1 MKKVDFIFTHAL
13 ILTMDAALHHYH
25 DGAVAVEGDSIV
37 GIGTADQVLKEFSA
51 QETIDCQHNILMPGL
66 LNIHTHVPMNMLRGL
81 ADDLRLDVWL
91 QGYVW
96 PVEHE
101 FVNPDFVRL
110 GTQIAC
116 LEMIRSGIT
125 CFADMYFFED
135 TVAEVA
141 AGFGLRAVCAQTV
154 LKYPTPDA
162 RSYEDA
168 LVLTENLIKRWKNH
182 PLIVPAVAP
191 HAAYTCPPEILQ
203 ACTRIALEHD
213 IPLHT
218 HISETADEVE
228 NMRQETGMPVV
239 PYMKKQGLFEAK
251 TFAAHCV
258 HIDEGEMRTL
268 LHSNVGV
275 AHNPSSN
282 LKLASGIAP
291 VRKMIEVGL
300 NVGIGTDGVAS
311 NNDLDFFEEVRLAS
325 FLAKGSSGDPTAVP
339 AAKTLEMATRLGAQ
353 AIHLEKIT
361 GSIEIGKRADL
372 ILVDIH
378 TIHNTPQFNHSEFAP
393 YAQLVYAGKSTD
405 VTDMMING
413 KWVMRKRVIKGIQ
426 EEEIFDKSRDYAEQI
441 DQFLIKR
448 EKSVLSKL
456 IAIGGTSQEESYEV
470 QAKVTIEDPAL
481 VRQKIQGPGIRIIRT
496 RHYHEFDTYFSF
508 KDEPD
513 LLRYREDHFIEENG
527 EISNVRTR
535 LTLIQPAREGKYS
548 EDIILSKSRY
558 IAPANHS
565 LRFYKEY
572 FKPAKE
578 IEIEKDRLRYLVEFE
593 EEEFFI
599 NIDRIDKPLLGLFL
613 EIKARTWSEK
623 DARDKAGKIVDL
635 LTLLGLGGHQVI
647 TQDYIQII
655 SPKS

>member
-1 MKKVDFIFTHAL
+1 MKKVDLIFTHAL
-13 ILTMDAALHHYH
+13 VLTMDAALHHFH
-25 DGAVAVEGDSIV
+25 DGAVGVEGDSIV
-37 GIGTADQVLKEFSA
+37 AIGTTDEILTEYSA
-51 QETIDCQHNILMPGL
+51 NEVIDCHQNILMPGL

-101 FVNPDFVRL
+101 FVTPDFIRL

-141 AGFGLRAVCAQTV
+141 AGFGMRAVCAQTV
-154 LKYPTPDA
+154 LKFPTPDA
-162 RSYEDA
+162 HSYEEA
-168 LVLTENLIKRWKNH
+168 LESTEKLIKRWKNH
-182 PLIVPAVAP
+182 PLIVPAIAP
-191 HAAYTCPPEILQ
+191 HSAYTCPPEILQ
-203 ACTRIALEHD
+203 ACTKIALDHD

-228 NMRQETGMPVV
+228 NMRKETGMPVV

-251 TFAAHCV
+251 AFAAHCV

-275 AHNPSSN
+275 SHNPSSN

-291 VRKMIEVGL
+291 VRKMIELGL
-300 NVGIGTDGVAS
+300 NVGIGTDGAAS

-325 FLAKGSSGDPTAVP
+325 FLAKGSSGDPTAIP
-339 AAKTLEMATRLGAQ
+339 AQKTLEMATRIGAQ
-353 AIHLEKIT
+353 AIHLDKLT

-372 ILVDIH
+372 ILVDVH

-405 VTDMMING
+405 VTDMMVNG
-413 KWVMRKRVIKGIQ
+413 KWVMRKRVIKGVD
-426 EEEIFDKSRDYAEQI
+426 EKDIFEKSKNYAEKI
-441 DQFLIKR
+441 DQFLVKR

-470 QAKVTIEDPAL
+470 QAKVTIEDATPVL
-481 VRQKIQGPGIRIIRT
+481 QKIQSAGIRIIRT
-496 RHYHEFDTYFSF
+496 RHYHEFDTYFRF

-535 LTLIQPAREGKYS
+535 LTLIQPAREGQYS

-558 IAPANHS
+558 IAPANQS

-572 FKPAKE
+572 FKPAQE
-578 IEIEKDRLRYLVEFE
+578 TEIEKDRLRYLIEFE
-593 EEEFFI
+593 DEEFFI
-599 NIDRIDKPLLGLFL
+599 NIDRMDKPALGLFL

-623 DARDKAGKIVDL
+623 DAKEKAGKIVEL
-635 LTLLGLGGHQVI
+635 LKFLGLGDHKVI

-655 SPKS
+655 TTK